1 MSTEDAPRHASTFY
15 TWSCPICEV
24 ARGSRADDPRE
35 ALELAK
41 RSLRVHIRMTSDDG
55 HGPRFGYPE
64 TVDPDDF
71 GDHVELL
78 DDR

>member
-1 MSTEDAPRHASTFY
+1 MSVEDTSRHASTFY
-15 TWSCPICEV
+15 KWSCPICEV

-35 ALELAK
+35 AVELAK
-41 RSLRVHIRMTSDDG
+41 RSLRVHIRMTADDG

-64 TVDPDDF
+64 TVSTDDLD
-71 GDHVELL
+71 GHVELL